1 LWNKALSLLTVLLGL
16 SVLCAQAQT
25 VPNILVIHSYNPGLS
40 WTDDIHQ
47 GIIETFSASGKPWSI
62 STEYLDAKRYPH
74 EHILRMQSELIATH
88 VRDHAVSAVI
98 VSDDAAFDFVLQ
110 HRDELFENVPII
122 FCGVNNFQPEMLGGA
137 EGITGVSEMIS
148 VRETLDAALALQ
160 PDTRNVVIIGG
171 SISSTDRSNRSK
183 FLRLMPSY
191 AGRLRFHFWQDIPT
205 PVLLEKVE
213 TLSPKTLIF
222 LANAIAGLD
231 GRMLDFGPSVA
242 LVKANTQSPIYGF
255 WDFFL
260 GHGIVGGK
268 LVNGAEHGRIA
279 ARMALQILDGTAP
292 ADLPVVREVANRY
305 LFDHRELTRF
315 NLDEKALPEGSVIVH
330 RPQSV
335 FEANKR
341 LFLIFGSVVITL
353 LVIIISLTLVMHI
366 RKQTLLEL
374 QSARRKAEE
383 ANEAKSLFL
392 AHMSHEIRTP
402 LTGIMGLAELALGNP
417 GSPNVQEY
425 LTLIRQSGQNLL
437 HIINDIL
444 DFSKVEAG
452 KIELQNTSFD
462 VQNMLEVA
470 IAFFNTGLKEKDVT
484 LSLVLAQE
492 LPSTVLGDENR
503 IRQIFFNLVGN
514 AVKFTEKGKIE
525 LRLSGLTC
533 EDDSPRMMLDFE
545 ISDTGCGIPADKLHS
560 IFERFTQAAHFPT
573 RTYQGTG
580 LGLAIVK
587 QLIEA
592 MGGSI
597 RVQSTEGTGTTFFF
611 SIPVERTL
619 PEEAAQGPAQD
630 GEPRIHELSVL
641 VTEDNPINRLFLQR
655 SLEKL
660 GHRVICATNGQEAL
674 DILATDTVDCVLM
687 DIQMPVMDGSL
698 ATRYIR
704 DKFGHDLPVI
714 ALTAHAMQGD
724 REKYME
730 EGFDE
735 YLAKPISIKDLT
747 MIIAHVCGKKTP

>member
-1 LWNKALSLLTVLLGL
+1 MWNKAFCLLAVLLAL
-16 SVLCAQAQT
+16 SALCAQART

-47 GIIETFSASGKPWSI
+47 GIVQTLTDSGKPWSI
-62 STEYLDAKRYPH
+62 STEYLDAKRYP
-74 EHILRMQSELIATH
+74 EERMLRMQSELVATH
-88 VRDHAVSAVI
+88 VRGHAVDAVI
-98 VSDDAAFDFVLQ
+98 VSDDAAFGFVLQ
-110 HRDELFENVPII
+110 NREELFADVPII

-137 EGITGVSEMIS
+137 QGITGVSEIIS
-148 VRETLDAALALQ
+148 VRETLDAALALH

-171 SISSTDRSNRSK
+171 SVSSTDRSNRSQ

-205 PVLLEKVE
+205 PVLLKKVS
-213 TLSPKTLIF
+213 TLSPKTLVF
-222 LANAIAGLD
+222 LANAIAGMD

-242 LVKANTQSPIYGF
+242 LIRANTQSPIYGF

-279 ARMALQILDGTAP
+279 ARMALQILDGAAP
-292 ADLPVVREVANRY
+292 SDLPVVREVANRFF
-305 LFDHRELTRF
+305 FDHRELVRF

-330 RPQSV
+330 RPRSI

-341 LFLIFGSVVITL
+341 LFLIFGSIVIAL
-353 LVIIISLTLVMHI
+353 LVIIISLALVVHI

-402 LTGIMGLAELALGNP
+402 LTGIMGLAELAIGNP
-417 GSPNVQEY
+417 GSQNVQEY
-425 LTLIRQSGQNLL
+425 LALIRQSGQNLL

-452 KIELQNTSFD
+452 KIEFQNTSFD
-462 VQNMLEVA
+462 VRSMLEA
-470 IAFFNTGLKEKDVT
+470 TIAFFDTGLKDKDVT

-492 LPSTVLGDENR
+492 LPGTVLGDENR

-525 LRLSGLTC
+525 LRLTGMNC
-533 EDDSPRMMLDFE
+533 EDESARMMLEFE
-545 ISDTGCGIPADKLHS
+545 ISDTGCGIPADKLDN
-560 IFERFTQAAHFPT
+560 IFERFTQAARFPT

-592 MGGSI
+592 MGGFI
-597 RVQSTEGTGTTFFF
+597 RVQSTEGTGTTFRFGF
-611 SIPVERTL
+611 PVERTL
-619 PEEAAQGPAQD
+619 PEEAVQGPAQD
-630 GEPRIHELSVL
+630 GEPRVQALSVL
-641 VTEDNPINRLFLQR
+641 VAEDNPINRLFLQK

-674 DILATDTVDCVLM
+674 DLLETETVDCVLM
-687 DIQMPVMDGSL
+687 DIQMPIMDGSL
-698 ATRYIR
+698 ATRHIR
-704 DKFGHDLPVI
+704 DRFGHDLPVI
-714 ALTAHAMQGD
+714 ALTAHALQGD
-724 REKYME
+724 REKYLE

-747 MIIAHVCGKKTP
+747 SIIEHVCGRKTA